1 MLCEERGTL
10 AKYHG
15 ETFTSCNEHAL
26 VHLDDARQKKS
37 SSHMHIHL
45 EKAAHPGAE
54 VDMRDVYRFQ
64 VESKNKS
71 ALNCQLAEAV

>member
-1 MLCEERGTL
+1 MCEERGTL

-15 ETFTSCNEHAL
+15 ETSTSCNEHAL

-54 VDMRDVYRFQ
+54 VDMRDVYMFQ
-64 VESKNKS
+64 VECKNKS
-71 ALNCQLAEAV
+71 ALNCRLAEAV

>member
-15 ETFTSCNEHAL
+15 ETSTSCNEHAL

-54 VDMRDVYRFQ
+54 VDVYRFQ
-64 VESKNKS
+64 VESKNKR